1 VASKKYY
8 NIDVKVKNFGL
19 RLFTGSSIAKVR
31 IVGLQVL
38 QRLFSTATG
47 VANID
52 GSADALD
59 VDTVVTRHLF
69 GTLSQSAR
77 VSGSLIQVN
86 VFDRLHHFRV
96 ARKNVYFKEG
106 YSFSAIGL
114 KIFMAVI
121 CTFGMGK

>member
-1 VASKKYY
+1 VASKKFY
-8 NIDVKVKNFGL
+8 NVDIKVKNFGL

-38 QRLFSTATG
+38 QRLFSAATG
-47 VANID
+47 VANVD

-86 VFDRLHHFRV
+86 VFNKLHHFRV
-96 ARKNVYFKEG
+96 ARKKCLFQRRVQ
-106 YSFSAIGL
+106 L
-114 KIFMAVI
+114 
-121 CTFGMGK
+121 FGGWP